1 VTPATEQPEQKDWI
15 PSATTLTVHSGRN
28 RKTLEEQLKQKAK
41 GPAKSKEPMRFK
53 HELLLGHVAML
64 TDVIYASWEG
74 RSYIITADR
83 DEHIR
88 ISRSQ
93 PQAHIIEGFCFGHEA
108 FINKLCLTRSGRL
121 VSGGGDDHLFVWD
134 WQNYRL
140 LEKLAIRDLV
150 LTHLVSHSEPNESTT
165 DQANLKVAVSGI
177 WNVPSSDMV
186 LVACEG
192 IPALFCLSVG
202 DDAKVAV
209 TIPLNGNTL
218 GVAFVGSSTVSST
231 IVVSIDNM
239 HKPGSTTEMRDDK
252 VSNVSSIEASAV
264 LNTTKVPRLQYFS
277 VAQDG
282 QWREDSATREAFEE
296 FEGVNTIG
304 ANCNLPDE
312 KAVRDMLYHV
322 ENLRKR
328 PGAED

>member
-1 VTPATEQPEQKDWI
+1 
-15 PSATTLTVHSGRN
+15 
-28 RKTLEEQLKQKAK
+28 LEEQLKQKAK

-74 RSYIITADR
+74 RNYIITADR

-93 PQAHIIEGFCFGHEA
+93 PQAHIIEGFCFGHGA
-108 FINKLCLTRSGRL
+108 FVNKLCLTTSGRL

-134 WQNYRL
+134 WQNYCL

-150 LTHLVSHSEPNESTT
+150 WTHLVSSSEPNELRT
-165 DQANLKVAVSGI
+165 DQANFKVAVSGI
-177 WNVPSSDMV
+177 WNVPNSDMV

-202 DDAKVAV
+202 DGAKVAD
-209 TIPLNGNTL
+209 TIPLNGNLL
-218 GVAFVGSSTVSST
+218 GVAFVGTSTGSST
-231 IVVSIDNM
+231 IVVSMDNM

-252 VSNVSSIEASAV
+252 VSSLPSIEASFV
-264 LNTTKVPRLQYFS
+264 FNPTKVSRLQYFS

-282 QWREDSATREAFEE
+282 QWREDAAMREAFED
-296 FEGVNTIG
+296 FEGVDTIG
-304 ANCNLPDE
+304 ANSNLPDE